1 MKKILKKLLAYILIT
16 CELFQVTGV
25 YALTKDESIYVRL
38 EEDGKVNNAIA
49 SEHLYNFSDKKVLD
63 KTNLC
68 DIKNLNDNSKF
79 SQNDNKLIWETNGSD
94 INYQGTYK
102 KDLPISI
109 EVKYYLN
116 GKEQKVDNILGKKG
130 NIKIVLNYKNNYK
143 KKYNIN
149 GALEDIYVPYMI
161 ITTTILNNADN
172 KNIKVTNGRVVD
184 NGVSQV
190 VIALSSPGIDESLN
204 INDLKSMNKVEISY
218 DTDNFE
224 LNPIYSVATTDVFED
239 SNFNVFSEVNSL
251 YNNINE
257 LQSNMD
263 KIVNASK
270 QLSDGSDAVNAGITE
285 LNNNV
290 KTLVS
295 KYNYYRNQDIE
306 ELKRE
311 LNQIVDE
318 NIDDIISSFKLKEE
332 ISSVLKEHKKDIA
345 KATITNT
352 QIVVEKR
359 IEDVVNNI
367 NFNQISEQVLQNEL
381 NNLLSNNSEL
391 DNMIKSLKESINN
404 HLNTII
410 TEELSSINNDISNS
424 ITKED
429 IEAIANEYGVSYE
442 QAEGIANATLGKV
455 KEKVNSESIINSIL
469 AKINEDNYTNSLVKE
484 YINNLNNIIRNS
496 LNDKE
501 FLKQYEEELKTKISE
516 KIKEKL
522 ASNDSYNNEFVES
535 YIDSIVD
542 EIIDKTVNEFGSKY
556 TKEVVKKT
564 IDEQITKE
572 NIESKLGER
581 LNNLD
586 SAINNLSTGMD
597 KLNNG
602 SSLVANGNKELSKGL
617 EQYNKLGINK
627 ISNIVNGKVKS
638 TQKRL
643 ESIIDISNEYGLLD
657 EKNDDVSGKSK
668 MIFMIDSKTLT
679 DNKTNESINKVDK
692 SQKTLWDKIKGLF
705 K

>member
-1 MKKILKKLLAYILIT
+1 MKKVLKKLLAYILIA

-79 SQNDNKLIWETNGSD
+79 SQNDNKLIWETSGSD
-94 INYQGTYK
+94 IYYQGTYK

-263 KIVNASK
+263 KIVDASK
-270 QLSDGSDAVNAGITE
+270 KLSDGSDAVNAGIAE

-318 NIDDIISSFKLKEE
+318 NIDDIISSFKLEEE

-345 KATITNT
+345 KATIKNT
-352 QIVVEKR
+352 QIVVEER

-367 NFNQISEQVLQNEL
+367 NVNQISEQVLQNEL
-381 NNLLSNNSEL
+381 NNLLSNNNEL

-429 IEAIANEYGVSYE
+429 IETIANEYGVSYE

-455 KEKVNSESIINSIL
+455 KEKVNSESIINSVIT
-469 AKINEDNYTNSLVKE
+469 KINEDNYTNSLVKE
-484 YINNLNNIIRNS
+484 YINNLNNKIKNS

-501 FLKQYEEELKTKISE
+501 FLKQYEEELKTKITE

-522 ASNDSYNNEFVES
+522 ASNDSYNTEFVES

-542 EIIDKTVNEFGSKY
+542 EIIDKTVNELGSKY

-586 SAINNLSTGMD
+586 GAINNLSTGME

-602 SSLVANGNKELSKGL
+602 SSLVANGNKELFKGL

-638 TQKRL
+638 TQKRI
-643 ESIIDISNEYGLLD
+643 ESLIDSSNEYGLLD

-705 K
+705 N

>member
-1 MKKILKKLLAYILIT
+1 MKKILKKLLAYILIA

-25 YALTKDESIYVRL
+25 YALTKDESIYIKL
-38 EEDGKVNNAIA
+38 EEDGKVNNSIA

-63 KTNLC
+63 KTNLF

-79 SQNDNKLIWETNGSD
+79 SQNDDKLVWETSGSD
-94 INYQGTYK
+94 IYYQGTYK

-116 GKEQKVDNILGKKG
+116 GKEQKVDDILGKKG

-149 GALEDIYVPYMI
+149 GTLEDIYVPYMI
-161 ITTTILNNADN
+161 ITTSILNNVDN

-190 VIALSSPGIDESLN
+190 IIALSSPGLDESLN

-224 LNPIYSVATTDVFED
+224 LNPIYSVATTDAFED

-263 KIVNASK
+263 KIVDASK
-270 QLSDGSDAVNAGITE
+270 KLSDGSDAVNAGIAE

-306 ELKRE
+306 DLKQE

-318 NIDDIISSFKLKEE
+318 NIDDIIASFKLEEE

-345 KATITNT
+345 KATIKNT
-352 QIVVEKR
+352 QIVVEER
-359 IEDVVNNI
+359 IDDVVNNI
-367 NFNQISEQVLQNEL
+367 DINQISAEVLQNEL

-410 TEELSSINNDISNS
+410 TAELSSINNDISNS

-455 KEKVNSESIINSIL
+455 KEKVNSESIINSVIT
-469 AKINEDNYTNSLVKE
+469 KINEDNYTNSLVKE
-484 YINNLNNIIRNS
+484 YINNLNNKIKNS

-501 FLKQYEEELKTKISE
+501 FLKQYEEELKAKITE

-522 ASNDSYNNEFVES
+522 ASNDSYNTEFVES

-542 EIIDKTVNEFGSKY
+542 EIIDKTINELGSTY

-564 IDEQITKE
+564 INEQITKE
-572 NIESKLGER
+572 NIESKLGDR

-586 SAINNLSTGMD
+586 GAINNLSTGME

-638 TQKRL
+638 TQKRI
-643 ESIIDISNEYGLLD
+643 ESLIDSSNEYGLLD

-705 K
+705 N

>member
-1 MKKILKKLLAYILIT
+1 MKKILKKLLAYILIA

-25 YALTKDESIYVRL
+25 YALTKDESIYIKL
-38 EEDGKVNNAIA
+38 EEDGKVNNSIA

-63 KTNLC
+63 KTNLF

-79 SQNDNKLIWETNGSD
+79 SQNDNKLVWETSGSD
-94 INYQGTYK
+94 IYYQGTYK

-116 GKEQKVDNILGKKG
+116 GKEQKVDDILGKKG

-149 GALEDIYVPYMI
+149 GTLEDIYVPYMI

-190 VIALSSPGIDESLN
+190 IIALSSPGLDESLN

-224 LNPIYSVATTDVFED
+224 LNPIYSVATTDAFED

-263 KIVNASK
+263 KIVDASK
-270 QLSDGSDAVNAGITE
+270 KLSDGSDAVNAGIAE

-306 ELKRE
+306 DLKQE

-318 NIDDIISSFKLKEE
+318 NIDDIIASFKLEEE

-345 KATITNT
+345 KATIKNT
-352 QIVVEKR
+352 QIVVEER
-359 IEDVVNNI
+359 IDDVVNNI
-367 NFNQISEQVLQNEL
+367 DINQISAEVLQNEL

-410 TEELSSINNDISNS
+410 TAELSSINNDISNS

-455 KEKVNSESIINSIL
+455 KEKVNSESIINSVIT
-469 AKINEDNYTNSLVKE
+469 KINEDNYTNSLVKE
-484 YINNLNNIIRNS
+484 YINNLNNKIKNS

-501 FLKQYEEELKTKISE
+501 FLKQYEEELKAKITE

-522 ASNDSYNNEFVES
+522 ASNDSYNTEFVES

-542 EIIDKTVNEFGSKY
+542 EIIDKTINELGSTY

-564 IDEQITKE
+564 INEQITKE
-572 NIESKLGER
+572 NIESKLGDR

-586 SAINNLSTGMD
+586 GAINNLSTGME

-638 TQKRL
+638 TQKRI
-643 ESIIDISNEYGLLD
+643 ESLINSSNEYGLLD

-705 K
+705 N

>member
-1 MKKILKKLLAYILIT
+1 MKKILKKLLAYILIA

-25 YALTKDESIYVRL
+25 YALTKDESIYIKL
-38 EEDGKVNNAIA
+38 EEDGKVNNSIA

-63 KTNLC
+63 KTNLF

-79 SQNDNKLIWETNGSD
+79 SQNDDKLVWETSGSD
-94 INYQGTYK
+94 IYYQGTYK

-116 GKEQKVDNILGKKG
+116 GKEQKVDDILGKKG

-149 GALEDIYVPYMI
+149 GTLEDIYVPYMI
-161 ITTTILNNADN
+161 ITTSILNNVDN

-190 VIALSSPGIDESLN
+190 IIALSSPGLDESLN

-224 LNPIYSVATTDVFED
+224 LNPIYSVATTDAFED

-263 KIVNASK
+263 KIVDASK
-270 QLSDGSDAVNAGITE
+270 KLSDGSDAVNAGIAE

-306 ELKRE
+306 DLKQE

-318 NIDDIISSFKLKEE
+318 NIDDIIASFKLEEE

-345 KATITNT
+345 KATIKNT
-352 QIVVEKR
+352 QIVVEER
-359 IEDVVNNI
+359 IDDVVNNI
-367 NFNQISEQVLQNEL
+367 DINQISAEVLQNEL

-410 TEELSSINNDISNS
+410 TAELSSINNDISNS

-455 KEKVNSESIINSIL
+455 KEKVNSESIINSVIT
-469 AKINEDNYTNSLVKE
+469 KINEDNYTNSLVKE
-484 YINNLNNIIRNS
+484 YINNLNNKIKNS

-501 FLKQYEEELKTKISE
+501 FLKQYEEELKAKITE

-522 ASNDSYNNEFVES
+522 ASNDSYNTEFVES

-542 EIIDKTVNEFGSKY
+542 EIIDKTINELGSTY

-564 IDEQITKE
+564 INEQITKE
-572 NIESKLGER
+572 NIESKLGDR

-586 SAINNLSTGMD
+586 GAINNLSTGME

-638 TQKRL
+638 TQKRI
-643 ESIIDISNEYGLLD
+643 ESLINSSNEYGLLD

-705 K
+705 N

>member
-1 MKKILKKLLAYILIT
+1 MKKILKKLLAYILIA

-25 YALTKDESIYVRL
+25 YALTKDESIYIKL
-38 EEDGKVNNAIA
+38 EEDGKVNNSIA

-63 KTNLC
+63 KTNLF

-79 SQNDNKLIWETNGSD
+79 SQNDNKLVWETSGSD
-94 INYQGTYK
+94 IYYQGTYK

-116 GKEQKVDNILGKKG
+116 GKEQKVDDILGKKG

-149 GALEDIYVPYMI
+149 GTLEDIYVPYMI
-161 ITTTILNNADN
+161 ITTSILNNVDN

-190 VIALSSPGIDESLN
+190 IIALSSPGLDESLN

-224 LNPIYSVATTDVFED
+224 LNPIYSVATTDAFED

-263 KIVNASK
+263 KIVDASK
-270 QLSDGSDAVNAGITE
+270 KLSDGSDAVNAGIAE

-306 ELKRE
+306 ELKQE

-318 NIDDIISSFKLKEE
+318 NIDDIIASFKLEEE

-345 KATITNT
+345 KATIKNT
-352 QIVVEKR
+352 QIVVEER
-359 IEDVVNNI
+359 IDDVVNNI
-367 NFNQISEQVLQNEL
+367 DINQISAEVLQNEL

-410 TEELSSINNDISNS
+410 TAELSSINNDISNS

-455 KEKVNSESIINSIL
+455 KEKVNSESIINSVIT
-469 AKINEDNYTNSLVKE
+469 KINEDNYTNSLVKE
-484 YINNLNNIIRNS
+484 YINNLNNKIKNS

-501 FLKQYEEELKTKISE
+501 FLKQYEEELKAKITE

-522 ASNDSYNNEFVES
+522 ASNDSYNTEFVES

-542 EIIDKTVNEFGSKY
+542 EIIDKTINELGSTY

-564 IDEQITKE
+564 INEQITKE
-572 NIESKLGER
+572 NIESKLGDR

-586 SAINNLSTGMD
+586 GAINNLSTGME

-638 TQKRL
+638 TQKRI
-643 ESIIDISNEYGLLD
+643 ESLINSSNEYGLLD

-705 K
+705 N

>member
-1 MKKILKKLLAYILIT
+1 MKKILKKLLAYILIA

-25 YALTKDESIYVRL
+25 YALTKDESIYIKL

-63 KTNLC
+63 KTNLF

-79 SQNDNKLIWETNGSD
+79 SQNDDKLVWETSGSD
-94 INYQGTYK
+94 IYYQGTYK

-116 GKEQKVDNILGKKG
+116 GKEQKVDDILGKKG

-149 GALEDIYVPYMI
+149 GTLEDIYVPYMI
-161 ITTTILNNADN
+161 ITTSILNNVDN

-190 VIALSSPGIDESLN
+190 IIALSSPGLDESLN

-224 LNPIYSVATTDVFED
+224 LNPIYSVATTDAFED

-263 KIVNASK
+263 KIVDASK
-270 QLSDGSDAVNAGITE
+270 KLSDGSDAVNAGIAE

-306 ELKRE
+306 DLKQE

-318 NIDDIISSFKLKEE
+318 NIDDIIASFKFEE
-332 ISSVLKEHKKDIA
+332 TISSVLKEHKKDIA
-345 KATITNT
+345 KATIKNT
-352 QIVVEKR
+352 QIVVEEK
-359 IEDVVNNI
+359 IKDVVNNI
-367 NFNQISEQVLQNEL
+367 DINQISAEVLQNEL
-381 NNLLSNNSEL
+381 NNLLSNNNEL

-404 HLNTII
+404 HLSTII
-410 TEELSSINNDISNS
+410 TEELNSINDDISNS
-424 ITKED
+424 ITKQD

-455 KEKVNSESIINSIL
+455 KEKVNSDSIINSVL
-469 AKINEDNYTNSLVKE
+469 TKINEDNYTNSLVKE
-484 YINNLNNIIRNS
+484 YINNLNNKIKNS

-501 FLKQYEEELKTKISE
+501 FLKQYEEELKTKITE

-522 ASNDSYNNEFVES
+522 ASNDSYNTEFVES
-535 YIDSIVD
+535 YIDSVVD
-542 EIIDKTVNEFGSKY
+542 EIIDKTINELGSTY

-564 IDEQITKE
+564 INEQITKE
-572 NIESKLGER
+572 NIESKFGDR

-586 SAINNLSTGMD
+586 SAINNLSTGME

-638 TQKRL
+638 IQKRL
-643 ESIIDISNEYGLLD
+643 ESIIDLSNEYGLLD

-668 MIFMIDSKTLT
+668 MIFMIDSKTKS
-679 DNKTNESINKVDK
+679 DEIKVESKK
-692 SQKTLWDKIKGLF
+692 EESQKTLWDKIKGLF
-705 K
+705 N

>member
-1 MKKILKKLLAYILIT
+1 MKKVLKKLLAYILIA

-63 KTNLC
+63 KTNLF

-79 SQNDNKLIWETNGSD
+79 SQNDNKLIWETSGSD
-94 INYQGTYK
+94 IYYQGTYK

-224 LNPIYSVATTDVFED
+224 LNPIYSVATTDAFEE
-239 SNFNVFSEVNSL
+239 SNLNVFNEVNSL

-285 LNNNV
+285 LNNKV

-306 ELKRE
+306 ELKQE

-318 NIDDIISSFKLKEE
+318 NIDYIIASFKFEE
-332 ISSVLKEHKKDIA
+332 TISSVLKEYKKDIA
-345 KATITNT
+345 KATIKNT
-352 QIVVEKR
+352 QIVVE
-359 IEDVVNNI
+359 DVVNNI
-367 NFNQISEQVLQNEL
+367 DINQISAEVLQNEL
-381 NNLLSNNSEL
+381 NNLLSNNNEL

-404 HLNTII
+404 HLSTII
-410 TEELSSINNDISNS
+410 TEELNSINDDISNS
-424 ITKED
+424 ITKQD
-429 IEAIANEYGVSYE
+429 IEAIANEYGVSNE

-455 KEKVNSESIINSIL
+455 KEKVNSDSIINSVL
-469 AKINEDNYTNSLVKE
+469 TKINEDNYTNSLVKE
-484 YINNLNNIIRNS
+484 YINNLNNKIKNS

-501 FLKQYEEELKTKISE
+501 FLKQYEEELKTKITE

-522 ASNDSYNNEFVES
+522 ASNDSYNTEFVEN
-535 YIDSIVD
+535 YIDSVVD
-542 EIIDKTVNEFGSKY
+542 EIIDKTINELGSTY

-564 IDEQITKE
+564 INEQITKE
-572 NIESKLGER
+572 NIESKFGDR

-586 SAINNLSTGMD
+586 SAINNLSTGME

-638 TQKRL
+638 IQKRL
-643 ESIIDISNEYGLLD
+643 ESIIDLSNEYGLLD

-668 MIFMIDSKTLT
+668 MIFMIDSKTKS
-679 DNKTNESINKVDK
+679 DEIKVESKK
-692 SQKTLWDKIKGLF
+692 EESQKTLWDKIKGLF
-705 K
+705 N

>member
-1 MKKILKKLLAYILIT
+1 MKKILKKLLAYILIA

-38 EEDGKVNNAIA
+38 EEDGKVNNSIA

-63 KTNLC
+63 KTNLF
-68 DIKNLNDNSKF
+68 DIKNL
-79 SQNDNKLIWETNGSD
+79 NDNKLIWETSGSD
-94 INYQGTYK
+94 IYYQGTYK

-190 VIALSSPGIDESLN
+190 IIALSSPGIDESLN

-224 LNPIYSVATTDVFED
+224 LNPIYSVATTDAFEE
-239 SNFNVFSEVNSL
+239 SNLNVFNEVNSL

-306 ELKRE
+306 ELKQE

-318 NIDDIISSFKLKEE
+318 NIDDIIASFKFEE
-332 ISSVLKEHKKDIA
+332 TISSVLKEHKKDIA
-345 KATITNT
+345 KATIKNT
-352 QIVVEKR
+352 QIVVEEK
-359 IEDVVNNI
+359 IKDVVNNI
-367 NFNQISEQVLQNEL
+367 DINQISAEVLQNEL
-381 NNLLSNNSEL
+381 NNLLSNNNEL

-404 HLNTII
+404 HLSTII
-410 TEELSSINNDISNS
+410 TEELNSINDDISNS
-424 ITKED
+424 ITKQD

-455 KEKVNSESIINSIL
+455 KEKVNSESIINSVIT
-469 AKINEDNYTNSLVKE
+469 KINEDNYTNSLVKE
-484 YINNLNNIIRNS
+484 YINNLNNKIKNS

-501 FLKQYEEELKTKISE
+501 FLKQYEEELKTKITE

-522 ASNDSYNNEFVES
+522 ASNDSYNTEFVES

-542 EIIDKTVNEFGSKY
+542 EIIDKTINELGSTY

-564 IDEQITKE
+564 INEQITKE
-572 NIESKLGER
+572 NIESKLGDR

-586 SAINNLSTGMD
+586 GAINNLSTGME

-638 TQKRL
+638 TQKRI
-643 ESIIDISNEYGLLD
+643 ESLINSSNEYGLLD

-705 K
+705 N

>member
-1 MKKILKKLLAYILIT
+1 MKKVLKKLLAYILIA

-63 KTNLC
+63 KTNLF

-79 SQNDNKLIWETNGSD
+79 SQNDNKLIWETSGSD
-94 INYQGTYK
+94 IYYQGTYK

-224 LNPIYSVATTDVFED
+224 LNPIYSVATTDAFEE
-239 SNFNVFSEVNSL
+239 SNLNVFNEVNSL

-306 ELKRE
+306 ELKQE

-318 NIDDIISSFKLKEE
+318 NIDDIIASFKFEE
-332 ISSVLKEHKKDIA
+332 TISSVLKEHKKDIA
-345 KATITNT
+345 KATIKNT
-352 QIVVEKR
+352 QIVVE
-359 IEDVVNNI
+359 DVVNNI
-367 NFNQISEQVLQNEL
+367 DINQISAEVLQNEL
-381 NNLLSNNSEL
+381 NNLLSNNNEL

-404 HLNTII
+404 HLSTII
-410 TEELSSINNDISNS
+410 TEELNSINDDISNS
-424 ITKED
+424 ITKQD

-455 KEKVNSESIINSIL
+455 KEKVNSDSIINSVL
-469 AKINEDNYTNSLVKE
+469 TKINEDNYTNSLVKE
-484 YINNLNNIIRNS
+484 YINNLNNKIKNS

-501 FLKQYEEELKTKISE
+501 FLKQYEEELKTKITE

-522 ASNDSYNNEFVES
+522 ASNDSYNTEFVEN
-535 YIDSIVD
+535 YIDSVVD
-542 EIIDKTVNEFGSKY
+542 EIIDKTINELGSTY

-564 IDEQITKE
+564 INEQITKE
-572 NIESKLGER
+572 DIESKFGDR

-586 SAINNLSTGMD
+586 SAINNLSTGME

-638 TQKRL
+638 IQKRL
-643 ESIIDISNEYGLLD
+643 ESIIDLSNEYGLLD

-668 MIFMIDSKTLT
+668 MIFMIDSKTKS
-679 DNKTNESINKVDK
+679 DEIKVESKK
-692 SQKTLWDKIKGLF
+692 EESQKTLWDKIKGLF
-705 K
+705 N

>member
-1 MKKILKKLLAYILIT
+1 MKKILKKLLAYILIA

-25 YALTKDESIYVRL
+25 YALTKDESIYIKL
-38 EEDGKVNNAIA
+38 EEDGKVNNSIA

-63 KTNLC
+63 KTNLF

-79 SQNDNKLIWETNGSD
+79 SQNDDKLVWETSGSD
-94 INYQGTYK
+94 IYYQGTYK

-116 GKEQKVDNILGKKG
+116 GKEQKVDDILGKKG

-149 GALEDIYVPYMI
+149 GTLEDIYVPYMI

-190 VIALSSPGIDESLN
+190 IIALSSPGLDESLN

-224 LNPIYSVATTDVFED
+224 LNPIYSVATTDAFED

-263 KIVNASK
+263 KIVDASK
-270 QLSDGSDAVNAGITE
+270 KLSDGSDAVNAGIAE

-306 ELKRE
+306 DLKQE

-318 NIDDIISSFKLKEE
+318 NIDDIIASFKLEEE

-345 KATITNT
+345 KATIKNT
-352 QIVVEKR
+352 QIVVEER
-359 IEDVVNNI
+359 IDDVVNNI
-367 NFNQISEQVLQNEL
+367 DINQISAEVLQNEL
-381 NNLLSNNSEL
+381 NNLLSNNNEL

-404 HLNTII
+404 HLSTII
-410 TEELSSINNDISNS
+410 TEELNSINDDISNS
-424 ITKED
+424 ITKQD

-455 KEKVNSESIINSIL
+455 KEKVNSDSIINSVL
-469 AKINEDNYTNSLVKE
+469 TKINEDNYTNSLVKE
-484 YINNLNNIIRNS
+484 YINNLNNKIKNS

-501 FLKQYEEELKTKISE
+501 FLKQYEEELKTKITE

-522 ASNDSYNNEFVES
+522 ASNDSYNTEFVEN
-535 YIDSIVD
+535 YIDSVVD
-542 EIIDKTVNEFGSKY
+542 EIIDKTINELGSTY

-564 IDEQITKE
+564 INEQITKE
-572 NIESKLGER
+572 NIESKFGDR

-586 SAINNLSTGMD
+586 SAINNLSTGME

-638 TQKRL
+638 TQKRI
-643 ESIIDISNEYGLLD
+643 ESLINSSNEYGLLD

-705 K
+705 N

>member
-1 MKKILKKLLAYILIT
+1 MKKILKKLLAYILIA

-25 YALTKDESIYVRL
+25 YALTKDESIYIKL
-38 EEDGKVNNAIA
+38 EEDGKVNNSIA

-63 KTNLC
+63 KTNLF

-224 LNPIYSVATTDVFED
+224 LNPIYSVATTDAFEE
-239 SNFNVFSEVNSL
+239 SNLNVFNEVNSL

-306 ELKRE
+306 ELKQE

-318 NIDDIISSFKLKEE
+318 NIDDIIASFKFEE
-332 ISSVLKEHKKDIA
+332 TISSVLKEHKKDIA
-345 KATITNT
+345 KATIKNT
-352 QIVVEKR
+352 QIVVEEK
-359 IEDVVNNI
+359 IKDVVNNI
-367 NFNQISEQVLQNEL
+367 DINQISAEVLQNEL
-381 NNLLSNNSEL
+381 NNLLSNNNEL

-404 HLNTII
+404 HLSTII
-410 TEELSSINNDISNS
+410 TEELNSINDDISNS
-424 ITKED
+424 ITKQD

-455 KEKVNSESIINSIL
+455 KEKVNSDSIINSVL
-469 AKINEDNYTNSLVKE
+469 TKINEDNYTNSLVKE
-484 YINNLNNIIRNS
+484 YINNLNNKIKNS

-501 FLKQYEEELKTKISE
+501 FLKQYEEELKAKITE

-522 ASNDSYNNEFVES
+522 ASNDSYNTEFVEN
-535 YIDSIVD
+535 YIDSVVD
-542 EIIDKTVNEFGSKY
+542 EIIDKTINELGSTY

-564 IDEQITKE
+564 INEQITKE
-572 NIESKLGER
+572 NIESKFGDR

-586 SAINNLSTGMD
+586 SAINNLSTGME

-638 TQKRL
+638 IQKRL
-643 ESIIDISNEYGLLD
+643 ESIIDLSNEYGLLD

-668 MIFMIDSKTLT
+668 MIFMIDSKTKS
-679 DNKTNESINKVDK
+679 DEIKVESKK
-692 SQKTLWDKIKGLF
+692 EESQKTLWDKIKGLF
-705 K
+705 N

>member
-1 MKKILKKLLAYILIT
+1 MKKIIKKMVAYTLII
-16 CELFQVTGV
+16 CELFQSTGV

-38 EEDGKVNNAIA
+38 EEDGKVNNVIV

-63 KTNLC
+63 KTNLF

-79 SQNDNKLIWETNGSD
+79 SQNDNKLIWETSGND
-94 INYQGTYK
+94 IYYQGTYK
-102 KDLPISI
+102 KDLPLSI

-116 GKEQKVDNILGKKG
+116 GKEQKVDDILGKKG
-130 NIKIVLNYKNNYK
+130 SIKIVLKYKNNYK

-149 GALEDIYVPYMI
+149 GTLEDIYVPYMI
-161 ITTTILNNADN
+161 ITTSILNNVDN
-172 KNIKVTNGRVVD
+172 KNIKVTNGRVID
-184 NGVSQV
+184 NGLSQV
-190 VIALSSPGIDESLN
+190 VIALSSPGLDESLN
-204 INDLKSMNKVEISY
+204 INDLKSMNEVEISY

-224 LNPIYSVATTDVFED
+224 LNPIYSVATTDVFEE
-239 SNFNVFSEVNSL
+239 SNLNVFNEVNSL

-270 QLSDGSDAVNAGITE
+270 QLSDGSDAVNVGITE

-318 NIDDIISSFKLKEE
+318 NIDDIISSFKLEEE

-345 KATITNT
+345 KATIKNT
-352 QIVVEKR
+352 QIVVEER

-367 NFNQISEQVLQNEL
+367 NVNQISEQVLQNEL
-381 NNLLSNNSEL
+381 NNLLNNNSEL
-391 DNMIKSLKESINN
+391 NNMIKSLKESINN
-404 HLNTII
+404 YLNTII
-410 TEELSSINNDISNS
+410 VAELSSINNDISNS

-429 IEAIANEYGVSYE
+429 IEAIANLYGVSYE

-501 FLKQYEEELKTKISE
+501 FLKQYEEELKTKTSE

-522 ASNDSYNNEFVES
+522 ASNDSYNTEFVER

-542 EIIDKTVNEFGSKY
+542 EIIDKTVNELGSKY

-657 EKNDDVSGKSK
+657 EKNDDVSGKSRI
-668 MIFMIDSKTLT
+668 IFMIDSKT
-679 DNKTNESINKVDK
+679 KPNEVKVESKKDEAK
-692 SQKTLWDKIKGLF
+692 KTLWDKIKGLF

>member
-484 YINNLNNIIRNS
+484 YINNLNNKIKNS

>member
-1 MKKILKKLLAYILIT
+1 MKKVLKKLLAYILIA

-49 SEHLYNFSDKKVLD
+49 SEHLYKKKKKKVLD
-63 KTNLC
+63 KTYLF

-79 SQNDNKLIWETNGSD
+79 SQNDNKLIWETSGSD
-94 INYQGTYK
+94 IYYQGTYK

-224 LNPIYSVATTDVFED
+224 LNPIYSVATTDAFEE
-239 SNFNVFSEVNSL
+239 SNLNVFNEVNSL

-306 ELKRE
+306 ELKQE

-318 NIDDIISSFKLKEE
+318 NIDDIIASFKFEE
-332 ISSVLKEHKKDIA
+332 TISSVLKEHKKDIA
-345 KATITNT
+345 KATIKNT
-352 QIVVEKR
+352 QIVVEEK
-359 IEDVVNNI
+359 IKDVVNNI
-367 NFNQISEQVLQNEL
+367 DINQISAEVLQNEL
-381 NNLLSNNSEL
+381 NNLLSNNNEL

-404 HLNTII
+404 HLSTII
-410 TEELSSINNDISNS
+410 TEELNSINDDISNS
-424 ITKED
+424 ITKQD

-455 KEKVNSESIINSIL
+455 KEKVNSDSIINSVL
-469 AKINEDNYTNSLVKE
+469 TKINEDNYTNSLVKE
-484 YINNLNNIIRNS
+484 YINNLNNKIKNS

-501 FLKQYEEELKTKISE
+501 FLKQYEEELKTKITE

-522 ASNDSYNNEFVES
+522 ASNDSYNTEFVEN
-535 YIDSIVD
+535 YIDSVVD
-542 EIIDKTVNEFGSKY
+542 EIIDKTINELGSTY

-564 IDEQITKE
+564 INEQITKE
-572 NIESKLGER
+572 NIESKFGDR

-586 SAINNLSTGMD
+586 SAINNLSTGME

-638 TQKRL
+638 IQKRL
-643 ESIIDISNEYGLLD
+643 ESIIDLSNEYGLLD

-668 MIFMIDSKTLT
+668 MIFMIDSKTKS
-679 DNKTNESINKVDK
+679 DEIKVESKK
-692 SQKTLWDKIKGLF
+692 EESQKTLWDKIKGLF

>member
-1 MKKILKKLLAYILIT
+1 MKKVLKKLLAYILIA

-63 KTNLC
+63 KTNLF

-79 SQNDNKLIWETNGSD
+79 SQNDNKLIWETSGSD
-94 INYQGTYK
+94 IYYQGTYK

-224 LNPIYSVATTDVFED
+224 LNPIYSVATTDAFEE
-239 SNFNVFSEVNSL
+239 SNLNVFNEVNSL

-306 ELKRE
+306 ELKQE

-318 NIDDIISSFKLKEE
+318 NIDDIIASFKFEE
-332 ISSVLKEHKKDIA
+332 TISSVLKEHKKDIA
-345 KATITNT
+345 KATIKNT
-352 QIVVEKR
+352 QIVVEEK
-359 IEDVVNNI
+359 IKDVVNNI
-367 NFNQISEQVLQNEL
+367 DINQISAEVLQNEL
-381 NNLLSNNSEL
+381 NNLLSNNNEL

-404 HLNTII
+404 HLSTII
-410 TEELSSINNDISNS
+410 TEELNSINDDISNS
-424 ITKED
+424 ITKQD

-455 KEKVNSESIINSIL
+455 KEKVNSDSIINSVL
-469 AKINEDNYTNSLVKE
+469 TKINEDNYTNSLVKE
-484 YINNLNNIIRNS
+484 YINNLNNKIKNS

-501 FLKQYEEELKTKISE
+501 FLKQYEEELKAKITE

-522 ASNDSYNNEFVES
+522 ASNDSYNTEFVEN
-535 YIDSIVD
+535 YIDSVVD
-542 EIIDKTVNEFGSKY
+542 EIIDKTVNELGSKY

-572 NIESKLGER
+572 NIESKLGDR

-586 SAINNLSTGMD
+586 STINNLSTGVD

-638 TQKRL
+638 IQKRL
-643 ESIIDISNEYGLLD
+643 ESIIDLSNEYGLLD

-668 MIFMIDSKTLT
+668 MIFMIDSKT
-679 DNKTNESINKVDK
+679 KPNEVKVESK
-692 SQKTLWDKIKGLF
+692 KEETKKTLWDKIKGLF

>member
-1 MKKILKKLLAYILIT
+1 
-16 CELFQVTGV
+16 
-25 YALTKDESIYVRL
+25 
-38 EEDGKVNNAIA
+38 
-49 SEHLYNFSDKKVLD
+49 
-63 KTNLC
+63 
-68 DIKNLNDNSKF
+68 
-79 SQNDNKLIWETNGSD
+79 
-94 INYQGTYK
+94 
-102 KDLPISI
+102 
-109 EVKYYLN
+109 
-116 GKEQKVDNILGKKG
+116 
-130 NIKIVLNYKNNYK
+130 
-143 KKYNIN
+143 
-149 GALEDIYVPYMI
+149 
-161 ITTTILNNADN
+161 
-172 KNIKVTNGRVVD
+172 
-184 NGVSQV
+184 
-190 VIALSSPGIDESLN
+190 
-204 INDLKSMNKVEISY
+204 MNKVEISY

-224 LNPIYSVATTDVFED
+224 LNPIYSVATTDAFEE
-239 SNFNVFSEVNSL
+239 SNLNVFNEVNSL

-306 ELKRE
+306 ELKQE

-318 NIDDIISSFKLKEE
+318 NIDDIIASFKFEE
-332 ISSVLKEHKKDIA
+332 TISSVLKEHKKDIA
-345 KATITNT
+345 KATIKNT
-352 QIVVEKR
+352 QIVVEEK
-359 IEDVVNNI
+359 IKDVVNNI
-367 NFNQISEQVLQNEL
+367 DINQISAEVLQNEL
-381 NNLLSNNSEL
+381 NNLLSNNNEL

-404 HLNTII
+404 HLSTII
-410 TEELSSINNDISNS
+410 TEELNSINDDISNS
-424 ITKED
+424 ITKQD

-455 KEKVNSESIINSIL
+455 KEKVNSDSIINSVL
-469 AKINEDNYTNSLVKE
+469 TKINEDNYTNSLVKE
-484 YINNLNNIIRNS
+484 YINNLNNKIKNS

-501 FLKQYEEELKTKISE
+501 FLKQYEEELKTKITE

-522 ASNDSYNNEFVES
+522 ASNDSYNTEFVEN
-535 YIDSIVD
+535 YIDSVVD
-542 EIIDKTVNEFGSKY
+542 EIIDKTINELGSTY

-564 IDEQITKE
+564 INEQITKE
-572 NIESKLGER
+572 NIESKFGDR

-586 SAINNLSTGMD
+586 SAINNLSTGME

-638 TQKRL
+638 IQKRL
-643 ESIIDISNEYGLLD
+643 ESIIDLSNEYGLLD

-668 MIFMIDSKTLT
+668 MIFMIDSKTKS
-679 DNKTNESINKVDK
+679 DEIKVESKK
-692 SQKTLWDKIKGLF
+692 EESQKTLWDKIKGLF
-705 K
+705 N

>member
-1 MKKILKKLLAYILIT
+1 MKKVLKKLLAYILIA

-63 KTNLC
+63 KTNLF

-79 SQNDNKLIWETNGSD
+79 SQNDNKLIWETSGSD
-94 INYQGTYK
+94 IYYQGTYK

-224 LNPIYSVATTDVFED
+224 LNPIYSVATTDVFEE

-263 KIVNASK
+263 KIVDASK
-270 QLSDGSDAVNAGITE
+270 QLSDGSDAVNAGIAE

-290 KTLVS
+290 KALVS

-306 ELKRE
+306 ELKQE

-318 NIDDIISSFKLKEE
+318 NIDDIIASFKLEEE

-345 KATITNT
+345 KATIKNT
-352 QIVVEKR
+352 QIVVEER
-359 IEDVVNNI
+359 IDDVVNNI
-367 NFNQISEQVLQNEL
+367 DINQISAEVLQNEL

-410 TEELSSINNDISNS
+410 TAELSSINNDISNS

-455 KEKVNSESIINSIL
+455 KEKVNSESIINSVIT
-469 AKINEDNYTNSLVKE
+469 KINEDNYTNSLVKE
-484 YINNLNNIIRNS
+484 YINNLNNKIKNS

-501 FLKQYEEELKTKISE
+501 FLKQYEEELKAKITE

-522 ASNDSYNNEFVES
+522 ASNDSYNTEFVES

-542 EIIDKTVNEFGSKY
+542 EIIDKTINELGSTY

-564 IDEQITKE
+564 INEQITKE
-572 NIESKLGER
+572 NIESKLGDR

-586 SAINNLSTGMD
+586 GAINNLSTGME

-638 TQKRL
+638 TQKRI
-643 ESIIDISNEYGLLD
+643 ESLINSSNEYGLLD

-705 K
+705 N

>member
-1 MKKILKKLLAYILIT
+1 MKKVLKKLLAYILIA

-63 KTNLC
+63 KTNLF

-79 SQNDNKLIWETNGSD
+79 SQNDNKLIWETSGSD
-94 INYQGTYK
+94 IYYQGTYK

-224 LNPIYSVATTDVFED
+224 LNPIYSVATTDAFEE
-239 SNFNVFSEVNSL
+239 SNLNVFNEVNSL

-306 ELKRE
+306 ELKQE

-318 NIDDIISSFKLKEE
+318 NIDDIIASFKFEE
-332 ISSVLKEHKKDIA
+332 TISSVLKEYKKDIA
-345 KATITNT
+345 KATIKNT
-352 QIVVEKR
+352 QIVVE
-359 IEDVVNNI
+359 DVVNNI
-367 NFNQISEQVLQNEL
+367 DINQISAEVLQNEL
-381 NNLLSNNSEL
+381 NNLLSNNNEL

-404 HLNTII
+404 HLSTII
-410 TEELSSINNDISNS
+410 TEELNSINDDISNS
-424 ITKED
+424 ITKQD
-429 IEAIANEYGVSYE
+429 IEAIANEYGVSNE

-455 KEKVNSESIINSIL
+455 KEKVNSDSIINSVL
-469 AKINEDNYTNSLVKE
+469 TKINEDNYTNSLVKE
-484 YINNLNNIIRNS
+484 YINNLNNKIKNS

-501 FLKQYEEELKTKISE
+501 FLKQYEEELKTKITE

-522 ASNDSYNNEFVES
+522 ASNDSYNTEFVEN
-535 YIDSIVD
+535 YIDSVVD
-542 EIIDKTVNEFGSKY
+542 EIIDKTINELGSTY

-564 IDEQITKE
+564 INEQITKE
-572 NIESKLGER
+572 NIESKFGDR

-586 SAINNLSTGMD
+586 SAINNLSTGME

-638 TQKRL
+638 IQKRL
-643 ESIIDISNEYGLLD
+643 ESIIDLSNEYGLLD

-668 MIFMIDSKTLT
+668 MIFMIDSKTKS
-679 DNKTNESINKVDK
+679 DEIKVESKK
-692 SQKTLWDKIKGLF
+692 EESQKTLWDKIKGLF
-705 K
+705 N

>member
-1 MKKILKKLLAYILIT
+1 M
-16 CELFQVTGV
+16 
-25 YALTKDESIYVRL
+25 
-38 EEDGKVNNAIA
+38 
-49 SEHLYNFSDKKVLD
+49 
-63 KTNLC
+63 
-68 DIKNLNDNSKF
+68 
-79 SQNDNKLIWETNGSD
+79 
-94 INYQGTYK
+94 
-102 KDLPISI
+102 PISI

-224 LNPIYSVATTDVFED
+224 LNPIYSVATTDAFEE
-239 SNFNVFSEVNSL
+239 SNLNVFNEVNSL

-306 ELKRE
+306 ELKQE

-318 NIDDIISSFKLKEE
+318 NIDDIIASFKFEE
-332 ISSVLKEHKKDIA
+332 TISSVLKEHKKDIA
-345 KATITNT
+345 KATIKNT
-352 QIVVEKR
+352 QIVVEEK
-359 IEDVVNNI
+359 IKDVVNNI
-367 NFNQISEQVLQNEL
+367 DINQISAEVLQNEL
-381 NNLLSNNSEL
+381 NNLLSNNNEL

-404 HLNTII
+404 HLSTII
-410 TEELSSINNDISNS
+410 TEELNSINDDISNS
-424 ITKED
+424 ITKQD

-455 KEKVNSESIINSIL
+455 KEKVNSDSIINSVL
-469 AKINEDNYTNSLVKE
+469 TKINEDNYTNSLVKE
-484 YINNLNNIIRNS
+484 YINNLNNKIKNS

-501 FLKQYEEELKTKISE
+501 FLKQYEEELKTKITE

-522 ASNDSYNNEFVES
+522 ASNDSYNTEFVEN
-535 YIDSIVD
+535 YIDSVAD
-542 EIIDKTVNEFGSKY
+542 EIIDKTINELGSTY

-564 IDEQITKE
+564 INEQITKE
-572 NIESKLGER
+572 NIESKFGDR

-586 SAINNLSTGMD
+586 SAINNLSTGME

-638 TQKRL
+638 IQKRL
-643 ESIIDISNEYGLLD
+643 ESIIDLSNEYGLLD

-668 MIFMIDSKTLT
+668 MIFMIDSKTKS
-679 DNKTNESINKVDK
+679 DEIKVESKK
-692 SQKTLWDKIKGLF
+692 EESQKTLWDKIKGLF
-705 K
+705 N

>member
-1 MKKILKKLLAYILIT
+1 MKKVLKKLLAYILIA

-25 YALTKDESIYVRL
+25 YALTKDESIYIKL
-38 EEDGKVNNAIA
+38 EEDGKVNNSIA

-63 KTNLC
+63 KTNLF

-79 SQNDNKLIWETNGSD
+79 SQNDNKLIWETSGSD
-94 INYQGTYK
+94 IYYQGTYK

-116 GKEQKVDNILGKKG
+116 GKEQKVDDILGKKG

-224 LNPIYSVATTDVFED
+224 LNPIYSVATTDVFEE

-263 KIVNASK
+263 KIVDASK
-270 QLSDGSDAVNAGITE
+270 KLSDGSDAVNAGISE

-306 ELKRE
+306 ELKQE

-318 NIDDIISSFKLKEE
+318 NIDDIIASFKFEE
-332 ISSVLKEHKKDIA
+332 TISSVLKEHKKDIA
-345 KATITNT
+345 KATIKNT
-352 QIVVEKR
+352 QIVVEER
-359 IEDVVNNI
+359 IDDVVNNI
-367 NFNQISEQVLQNEL
+367 DINQISAEVLQNEL
-381 NNLLSNNSEL
+381 NNLLSNNNEL

-410 TEELSSINNDISNS
+410 TAELSSINNDISNS

-455 KEKVNSESIINSIL
+455 KEKVNSDSIINSVL
-469 AKINEDNYTNSLVKE
+469 TKINEDNYTNSLVKE
-484 YINNLNNIIRNS
+484 YINNLNNKIKNS

-501 FLKQYEEELKTKISE
+501 FLKQYEEELKAKITE

-522 ASNDSYNNEFVES
+522 ASNDSYNTEFVES

-542 EIIDKTVNEFGSKY
+542 EIIDKTINELGSTY

-564 IDEQITKE
+564 INEQITKE
-572 NIESKLGER
+572 NIESKLGDR

-586 SAINNLSTGMD
+586 GAINNLSTGME

-638 TQKRL
+638 TQKRI
-643 ESIIDISNEYGLLD
+643 ESLINSSNEYGLLD

-705 K
+705 N